1 MRESPDLLGR
11 ILVHKGLVTPDELTA
26 ALEDQRVGGGRIGD
40 ILVRRGVAV
49 EDDVHRA
56 LASQLSL
63 PFRPPPLAVLP
74 EARELVRPEFARK
87 RGIIPLEVDGR
98 TLRVVPLDPLDI
110 HTVEDLRFQTGKRIE
125 VVVSTPRAVSDALES
140 AYPEDLGSLV
150 EELPR
155 SLSLPAPDD
164 PAAME
169 RAARAGP
176 VIRLVQRILDLAVAE
191 GASDVHI
198 EPTPEHIRVRTRVD
212 GVLRSVL
219 ELPRASGRTIVS
231 RLKVMAGMDISVRLR
246 PQDGGFDLDTGV
258 AGKSARVSTLP
269 SREGEKAVIRI
280 LDPTRIPDGL
290 GRLGLPGPDLD
301 RLRRLIRQAQG
312 VLLVTGP
319 TGSGKS
325 STLFGALAEVDR
337 EELNVVTV
345 EDPVEYQLPGATQVQ
360 VNPRAGLGFPEA
372 LRAILRQDPD
382 VVMIGEIRD
391 RETAEIAMAAAVT
404 GHLVLTTLHTMDA
417 PGAIVRLLN
426 MGVPPHLVSA
436 GVSAVVAQRLL
447 RRRCR
452 ECGGAGEAC
461 AACRGGLTGRTG
473 VFQLMMMSDPMR
485 DAIMRDPTGPRLR
498 ALALEGGMSS
508 MEEAAA
514 RLVAGGTT
522 TREEVLRVVQ
532 PYVDARAP
540 CRRCL
545 SAVPA
550 GAIGCPHC
558 GAAQLHVCGCGAE
571 LQSDWR
577 YCPRCIRPT
586 VPSGD
591 LSRALS
597 GAGGSA

>member
-1 MRESPDLLGR
+1 VRESSDLLGR

-26 ALEDQRVGGGRIGD
+26 ALEDQRVGGERIGA
-40 ILVRRGVAV
+40 ILIRRGATGD
-49 EDDVHRA
+49 EEVHRA
-56 LASQLSL
+56 LACQLSL
-63 PFRPPPLAVLP
+63 PFRPPPLTVPP
-74 EARELVRPEFARK
+74 EARALVRPEFARK
-87 RGIIPLEVDGR
+87 RGIVPLEVDGR
-98 TLRVVPLDPLDI
+98 TLRVAPLDPLDI
-110 HTVEDLRFQTGKRIE
+110 HAVEDLRFQTGKRIE
-125 VVVSTPRAVSDALES
+125 VVVSTRRAVSAALES

-150 EELPR
+150 EELPD
-155 SLSLPAPDD
+155 SLSIPAPDD

-176 VIRLVQRILDLAVAE
+176 VIRLVQRILDLAVLD
-191 GASDVHI
+191 GASDIHI
-198 EPTPEHIRVRTRVD
+198 EPTPEHLRVRTRVD
-212 GVLRSVL
+212 GVLRPAL

-246 PQDGGFDLDTGV
+246 PQDGGFDLDSGV
-258 AGKSARVSTLP
+258 TGKSARVSTLP

-290 GRLGLPGPDLD
+290 GGLGLPGPDLE

-312 VLLVTGP
+312 VVLVTGP

-325 STLFGALAEVDR
+325 STLFGALAEVNR

-345 EDPVEYQLPGATQVQ
+345 EDPVEYHLPGATQVQ

-447 RRRCR
+447 RRICGACR
-452 ECGGAGEAC
+452 GTEETCSE
-461 AACRGGLTGRTG
+461 CRGGLAGRTG
-473 VFQLMMMSDPMR
+473 IFQLMTMSDPMR

-498 ALALEGGMSS
+498 ALALEGGMRS
-508 MEEAAA
+508 MEAEAA
-514 RLVAGGTT
+514 RLVTEGTT
-522 TREEVLRVVQ
+522 TRTEVLRVVQ

-540 CRRCL
+540 CRRCH

-550 GAIGCPHC
+550 GAVGCPHC
-558 GAAQLHVCGCGAE
+558 GSALLQICRCGAE
-571 LQSDWR
+571 VEPDWR
-577 YCPRCIRPT
+577 YCPHCIRPT
-586 VPSGD
+586 VPPERRSP
-591 LSRALS
+591 ALS
-597 GAGGSA
+597 GPGSES